1 MSLIDVKEEAQAVAA
16 AVRMRRRSSRQ
27 MGFQAAMKRETPG
40 DDDVFES
47 PIHAAETVASPKMTP
62 SKKLDGECHPLSQQQ
77 ECHDSHEVHKMPQHT
92 TVSQPQA
99 SELAKKHDTCDQE
112 QQLKE
117 DPEDEEEQSQPQPK
131 QELKPNS
138 EEEFREAE
146 ESSARERPRPLFKRK
161 NSYRAAQEKN
171 PIAADEFWYV
181 DKDPNRER
189 TRSSGNL
196 FDDERYYERQMARSV
211 NNEQKNTI
219 QTMKLI

>member
-1 MSLIDVKEEAQAVAA
+1 
-16 AVRMRRRSSRQ
+16 
-27 MGFQAAMKRETPG
+27 
-40 DDDVFES
+40 
-47 PIHAAETVASPKMTP
+47 
-62 SKKLDGECHPLSQQQ
+62 
-77 ECHDSHEVHKMPQHT
+77 MPQHT
-92 TVSQPQA
+92 TVSQVQA
-99 SELAKKHDTCDQE
+99 SELAKKHDTSDQE

-131 QELKPNS
+131 QERKPNS

-211 NNEQKNTI
+211 NNEQKKIKKVELNKIILHQVRPAEEQRQHGQHTRRP
-219 QTMKLI
+219 TVLA